1 MNNSRLQYRTF
12 TAADIPLVAELYV
25 ASFNAPPW
33 NDAWTV
39 ETASRRLSQM
49 LHRDSAYGLL
59 AYDEAGLC
67 GLVVGD
73 EEQFYYGP
81 QFQIRELCADNSRR
95 GQGLG
100 TAMYQELEQRLKQ
113 RGIVEIVLYT
123 MRHPAAEG
131 FYQRQGFAEAAD
143 LVFMNKKV

>member
-1 MNNSRLQYRTF
+1 M
-12 TAADIPLVAELYV
+12 
-25 ASFNAPPW
+25 
-33 NDAWTV
+33 
-39 ETASRRLSQM
+39 
-49 LHRDSAYGLL
+49 
-59 AYDEAGLC
+59 
-67 GLVVGD
+67 
-73 EEQFYYGP
+73 
-81 QFQIRELCADNSRR
+81 DNSRR

>member
-49 LHRDSAYGLL
+49 LQRDSAYGLL
-59 AYDEAGLC
+59 AYDERACVAL
-67 GLVVGD
+67 
-73 EEQFYYGP
+73 
-81 QFQIRELCADNSRR
+81 
-95 GQGLG
+95 
-100 TAMYQELEQRLKQ
+100 
-113 RGIVEIVLYT
+113 
-123 MRHPAAEG
+123 
-131 FYQRQGFAEAAD
+131 
-143 LVFMNKKV
+143 